1 MDILLEVNIGGEES
15 KSGFTP
21 QEVVSAVEEIA
32 KMPNVSIKG
41 LMTIP
46 PICET
51 KEKSSEYFAQM
62 YKLFIDIRDKKID
75 NSNINVICV
84 SDKHDS
90 TLANNIMRLIQKDY
104 DNKMYITV
112 KFQKS

>member
-1 MDILLEVNIGGEES
+1 MHFYHYFINNLQFLYCILI
-15 KSGFTP
+15 KSLKK
-21 QEVVSAVEEIA
+21 EL
-32 KMPNVSIKG
+32 G
-41 LMTIP
+41 LD
-46 PICET
+46 C
-51 KEKSSEYFAQM
+51 FV
-62 YKLFIDIRDKKID
+62 KID
-75 NSNINVICV
+75 NSNINIICV